1 MYALILTLCS
11 FASCNGY
18 VIATDTEWNTP
29 QQCDVELVRES
40 DDFAQVWGQSLKG
53 MHKYLDRFNVQ
64 EDVQTLVDYDYTCEK
79 IAQDDM
85 P

>member
-1 MYALILTLCS
+1 MFALVLSLCS

-29 QQCDVELVRES
+29 QQCEAELVRES
-40 DDFAQVWGQSLKG
+40 DKFAEVWGFSMKG
-53 MHKYLDRFNVQ
+53 MEKYLSRFNVR

-79 IAQDDM
+79 ITDNEM